1 MATLFHIASILGA
14 LITIIGFL
22 TLVSEPFRTWFKS
35 CIKKTIKDDEQDIMI
50 KSMAND
56 VKSMHQSIDFIIQ
69 QLKLQNESDLTLMR
83 NNITLAYYKY
93 RKKGEIPVYVREGLI
108 KQYEQYGIAGGN
120 SYIGTI
126 FPEIL
131 KIPVENQ

>member
-1 MATLFHIASILGA
+1 MATLIYISSVFGA
-14 LITIIGFL
+14 IMGIIGFL
-22 TLVSEPFRTWFKS
+22 ALIIKPFRKIVK
-35 CIKKTIKDDEQDIMI
+35 CIIKKAMKDDEQDIMI
-50 KSMAND
+50 KTMAND

-126 FPEIL
+126 FPEVL